1 MNQRDVV
8 VVGGGV
14 IGLSLAWRLAAR
26 GAKVVVCE
34 AGPVVGAASRAA
46 AAMIAPN
53 GYVEPLTDP
62 FLRLR
67 CDGAARWPSFAAEL
81 EAASGRPVRHQRIG
95 SLLVAFTPDDDALVE
110 RLHDFHERLGIRTE
124 PRSAERVHETQ
135 PGLNGDVR
143 GGLFFPDDG
152 CVCPESAGQA
162 LVAAITA
169 AGGEVRPH
177 TGVRRLLV
185 RGDRAVGV
193 VTEDG
198 TELEADTVVV
208 AAGAASGA
216 LDGVPA
222 EAAPPIRGVKGQ
234 SVYVRADRPDMVRTV
249 VRGGVNV
256 VPRGDGRIL
265 LAGTVEPEAGDDTRP
280 TVGGLAQVLNRA
292 RDRMPIVADLE
303 IVAHT
308 VGLRP
313 VAADDAPVLGPSAM
327 DGLWWATGHS
337 YYGVLLAPITADLV
351 AAGLAG
357 EAAAAERLRQFDVR
371 RFADGS
377 ASYTVLHGTGA
388 HR

>member
-1 MNQRDVV
+1 
-8 VVGGGV
+8 
-14 IGLSLAWRLAAR
+14 
-26 GAKVVVCE
+26 
-34 AGPVVGAASRAA
+34 
-46 AAMIAPN
+46 
-53 GYVEPLTDP
+53 
-62 FLRLR
+62 
-67 CDGAARWPSFAAEL
+67 
-81 EAASGRPVRHQRIG
+81 
-95 SLLVAFTPDDDALVE
+95 
-110 RLHDFHERLGIRTE
+110 
-124 PRSAERVHETQ
+124 
-135 PGLNGDVR
+135 
-143 GGLFFPDDG
+143 
-152 CVCPESAGQA
+152 
-162 LVAAITA
+162 TA

-222 EAAPPIRGVKGQ
+222 EAARPIRGVKGQ
-234 SVYVRADRPDMVRTV
+234 SVYVRADRPDLVRTV

-292 RDRMPIVADLE
+292 RERMPIVADLE

-337 YYGVLLAPITADLV
+337 YYGVLLAPITADRV

-357 EAAAAERLRQFDVR
+357 EAAATERLRQFDVR